1 MITKDNLNG
10 SPMEDDRD
18 EQLQFY
24 IPRINHAS
32 GKRGAILSWAIPG
45 NNRRQGGSSN
55 YRQSTSLAG
64 RPAAAA

>member
-1 MITKDNLNG
+1 MITKDDKIMVPL
-10 SPMEDDRD
+10 EDDRD
-18 EQLQFY
+18 ENQLFY

-45 NNRRQGGSSN
+45 NRRQGSSSN
-55 YRQSTSLAG
+55 YRQATSSNIN